1 MVWSGN
7 VLSLTEV
14 LNIENIFQ
22 FAISGTCEYTRLLRS
37 EPIFCVLRAVRK
49 KGAGISVE
57 KRTKTASNRQV
68 SGERRTEYPRQERR
82 DFDRREVKAI
92 LEAMAGHR
100 KQETW
105 TDKIGRKDEAF
116 CDFGC
121 F

>member
-49 KGAGISVE
+49 KGAGFRWKNGRRRRPIGKLVASVE
-57 KRTKTASNRQV
+57 RNIPDR
-68 SGERRTEYPRQERR
+68 SGE
-82 DFDRREVKAI
+82 I
-92 LEAMAGHR
+92 L
-100 KQETW
+100 
-105 TDKIGRKDEAF
+105 TDGK
-116 CDFGC
+116 
-121 F
+121 